1 MDPLLRALIIIVLAL
16 YIGWRVWSNWQ
27 GAGQYAEAQDEAMK
41 AWKKS
46 FQQFKSTPQFQE
58 LESYI
63 NSKYKTTFD
72 KPMDSETYQ
81 IAYVTL
87 MNDRGQSFLF
97 EEIAQAKFLI
107 AYLHGKQGK
116 KQVSMNL
123 DTKEKFDN
131 DLGGMAYSSV
141 VPYWAGN

>member
-1 MDPLLRALIIIVLAL
+1 MDPLFRALIIIVLAL

-27 GAGQYAEAQDEAMK
+27 GAGQYAEAQDEVMK

-72 KPMDSETYQ
+72 KPLDAETYQ
-81 IAYVTL
+81 ITYVTL
-87 MNDRGQSFLF
+87 MNERGQSFLLKRLLR
-97 EEIAQAKFLI
+97 QN
-107 AYLHGKQGK
+107 
-116 KQVSMNL
+116 S
-123 DTKEKFDN
+123 
-131 DLGGMAYSSV
+131 
-141 VPYWAGN
+141 

>member
-1 MDPLLRALIIIVLAL
+1 
-16 YIGWRVWSNWQ
+16 
-27 GAGQYAEAQDEAMK
+27 MK

-63 NSKYKTTFD
+63 NSKYKSTFD
-72 KPMDSETYQ
+72 KPLDAETYQ
-81 IAYVTL
+81 ITYVTL
-87 MNDRGQSFLF
+87 MNERGQSFLF
-97 EEIAQAKFLI
+97 EDIAQAKFLI